1 MFESC
6 IRTLI
11 IHTGPEYLIEKI
23 YGCKNDSEILFTTK
37 VGGHIPSGFSVA
49 TISSFKSI
57 ESGHG
62 VYRGKK
68 CMKNFLN
75 SEESVQWGQSILK
88 RTKWSC

>member
-11 IHTGPEYLIEKI
+11 IHTGPEYLVEKI
-23 YGCKNDSEILFTTK
+23 HGCKNNSEILCTTK
-37 VGGHIPSGFSVA
+37 VGEHIPSGFSIA

-57 ESGHG
+57 ESRHG
-62 VYRGKK
+62 VYRGKN

-75 SEESVQWGQSILK
+75 SEESVPWGQLILK
-88 RTKWSC
+88 RTKWSY